1 MKMLKLALVAAAF
14 GSALGA
20 CSAPTVDKEAAWR
33 KAMARGVAALEAD
46 LSAEAV
52 TAFSTAAD
60 LKAASCEPQLGLT
73 LAHTLGLVRQIRD
86 FNALLFQG
94 RAPDPDD
101 LDVQADDGGLIDTLI
116 VAPLLA
122 PALESLGGMA
132 SAADRITEEG
142 CELDVRLPVKAA
154 FGSTVN
160 VNLRLGTRWTEREA
174 WLLGAA
180 AGALLGLDHVLL
192 AHDLEVPSLTA
203 FGLLEKLDRRDP
215 VSFARRLGM
224 VPGSAPSFLDWHA
237 DPERRALFD
246 DVPEIYARA
255 LLALERVA
263 VAAEAYLT
271 SMPEWSEE
279 EILWIRDFDES
290 GNMTTG
296 DTLMLNVEGKIAVGS
311 DGIRGLDGLEF
322 TVGPSVRPDLL
333 DRTIDFLRMSRTVFA
348 GEATPGTRLKL
359 ESLNGF
365 FEIFGQARPFED
377 VLEIDPLSFFR
388 GAPVAA
394 RWIRRDLNGN
404 CSDAE
409 GEEAICACIPPR
421 TIEHPETGEP
431 VVVNVPKDVVL
442 LPDGGAVTMPTEA
455 CLREQVEPVSASYP
469 DPPAPR
475 ALRAM
480 LPYWYRDPW
489 IPESVDV
496 FGIEGEKSLYLLAGI
511 SVPPWISYG
520 DFDHFLFGEVE
531 TDVGPVDLR
540 LPADCVSPPEEDR
553 FGLVTLPYAAWRD
566 PSFGGAVF
574 VNLSILTG
582 GDCADGHE
590 PSYRVWAPAD
600 LYGVNKV
607 IAHYASR
614 YGRLLY
620 DVFAFLV
627 L

>member
-1 MKMLKLALVAAAF
+1 MVAMKMLKLALVAAAF

-409 GEEAICACIPPR
+409 GEEAICACIPRERSSTPR
-421 TIEHPETGEP
+421 RASPSSSTCRRTSSSCRTAAQSPCRPKRVCGNKSSPFRHPIPTRRPRVRFAQCCLTGIAIP
-431 VVVNVPKDVVL
+431 GFPSRSMSSASK
-442 LPDGGAVTMPTEA
+442 ARRA
-455 CLREQVEPVSASYP
+455 CICLRESACRRGFPTVTSTTFCSAKSRP
-469 DPPAPR
+469 TSARSTCGCPPTA
-475 ALRAM
+475 
-480 LPYWYRDPW
+480 
-489 IPESVDV
+489 
-496 FGIEGEKSLYLLAGI
+496 
-511 SVPPWISYG
+511 
-520 DFDHFLFGEVE
+520 
-531 TDVGPVDLR
+531 
-540 LPADCVSPPEEDR
+540 
-553 FGLVTLPYAAWRD
+553 
-566 PSFGGAVF
+566 
-574 VNLSILTG
+574 
-582 GDCADGHE
+582 
-590 PSYRVWAPAD
+590 
-600 LYGVNKV
+600 
-607 IAHYASR
+607 
-614 YGRLLY
+614 
-620 DVFAFLV
+620 
-627 L
+627 